1 MDADELRA
9 RAAVVAPSLARRA
22 LAARNEGRDRD
33 PVACLEPTDT
43 LPHLDHV
50 PGKIGAEYVR
60 KREASERVAARAR
73 ANVEQTAHAHRVD
86 AHKHLTSGRLGR
98 RGILDL
104 QHIGRAELMDDSS
117 FHHVSTTTGLVSRP
131 KSAISISTT
140 SPGLRNSP
148 RGKPTP
154 SGVPVAMTSPGSSV
168 TRSLAAAIS
177 AATPTT
183 MSDVFASCLRRPL
196 THRRR
201 SRRCGSSTR
210 NAGRMPGPSGVD
222 WSAPF
227 DASQS
232 H

>member
-43 LPHLDHV
+43 LPHLDHI
-50 PGKIGAEYVR
+50 PSKIGAEYVR
-60 KREASERVAARAR
+60 KREARERVAARAR

-104 QHIGRAELMDDSS
+104 QHIGRAELMDDSC

-140 SPGLRNSP
+140 SPGRRNSP

-154 SGVPVAMTSPGSSV
+154 SGVPVAITSPGSSV
-168 TRSLAAAIS
+168 RIALAAAMS
-177 AATPTT
+177 AATSSI
-183 MSDVFASCLRRPL
+183 MSEVLAFCLRFPF

-201 SRRCGSSTR
+201 SSPCGSATW
-210 NAGRMPGPSGVD
+210 NAGRMPGPSGVER
-222 WSAPF
+222 SAPF
-227 DASQS
+227 EASQS